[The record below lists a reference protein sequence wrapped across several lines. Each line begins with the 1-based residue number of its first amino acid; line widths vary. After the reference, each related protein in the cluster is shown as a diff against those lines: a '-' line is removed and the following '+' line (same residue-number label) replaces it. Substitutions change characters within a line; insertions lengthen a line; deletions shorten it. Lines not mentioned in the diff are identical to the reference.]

1 VLVVATRAFGPTVG
15 AQEFGASSMNV
26 DPYLYRFMSGAT
38 SRWQPNLFRNTTAI
52 YPHTDF
58 VR

>member
-1 VLVVATRAFGPTVG
+1 VG

-26 DPYLYRFMSGAT
+26 DPYLYRFMSGVT

-52 YPHTDF
+52 YPHVDF